1 MCSVGA
7 SDGLRQETLTFLPAS
22 ESIFATHFCKEL
34 DENVWWS
41 TELEYFYVPVLMR
54 PIWPINVCFQLLFF
68 ELQTDSRT
76 VNAFEGELSYLGRC
90 NRRKMKPNRKVLQ
103 KGRARTGSSTRQSP
117 FQCPT
122 KLSIDIDKH
131 IHLNGDQNSGHCST
145 QSPCHSEENFFG
157 SFSK

>member
-1 MCSVGA
+1 MCFVGA
-7 SDGLRQETLTFLPAS
+7 SDGLRQEALTSLPAS
-22 ESIFATHFCKEL
+22 QSVFATHFCKKLE
-34 DENVWWS
+34 ENVWLKRAWIFICSYFDS
-41 TELEYFYVPVLMR
+41 TLFT
-54 PIWPINVCFQLLFF
+54 NQCDCSQLLFF

-145 QSPCHSEENFFG
+145 QSPCHSEENIFG